1 MHTNQFF
8 SKNDENSSQ
17 FLLISRRESDK
28 VPAPGQQ
35 FCLSRP
41 AIRKKTLRERER
53 ERENPTSQRRTQN
66 LDFERPQNNS
76 PKSKN
81 KEQQKQQQHA
91 LRYRKPRK
99 KNLIKKSSKHRTKGR
114 KESAA
119 RK

>member
-53 ERENPTSQRRTQN
+53 ERTLRAKEEPKTSILKDPKTILPRAKTKNNKNNNNTPYVTEN
-66 LDFERPQNNS
+66 LG
-76 PKSKN
+76 
-81 KEQQKQQQHA
+81 
-91 LRYRKPRK
+91 K
-99 KNLIKKSSKHRTKGR
+99 KT
-114 KESAA
+114 
-119 RK
+119 